1 MEDMN
6 KFYESNLIPFFR
18 AKHSDMS
25 LRIIELEAFTLFQ
38 DEKIKKLEEK
48 IKQMENGQF
57 LSNQDTAASAVNS
70 NKKNR
75 KQKHWV

>member
-1 MEDMN
+1 
-6 KFYESNLIPFFR
+6 
-18 AKHSDMS
+18 
-25 LRIIELEAFTLFQ
+25 
-38 DEKIKKLEEK
+38 
-48 IKQMENGQF
+48 MENGQF